1 MAKRRTNRI
10 NRTGNRCR
18 FCRDSIDVIDYKDLQ
33 SLNKL
38 FSSEGRLLN
47 RKRSGTCSRHQRM
60 AKQGIKRARYLA
72 LMPYVT

>member
-1 MAKRRTNRI
+1 MAKRRIERAK
-10 NRTGNRCR
+10 RRCR
-18 FCRDSIDVIDYKDLQ
+18 FWRDGIALIDYKDLQ

-60 AKQGIKRARYLA
+60 AKRAIKRARYMA